1 MCDNHEKT
9 SNFVG
14 GLVLG
19 GLIGSGLVFLF
30 GTKKGAD
37 VRKKIAREW
46 PELSENL
53 HDFVSDAQEN
63 IAEEMKT
70 LPKKIDKARDTIEEA
85 VNDFPSQVE
94 NSLHEARNVM
104 KDIVRN
110 AENTVT
116 DTENTV
122 ADALEDAA
130 TNIHRTATSTKKRF
144 FLRKK

>member
-37 VRKKIAREW
+37 IRKKIAREW

-53 HDFVSDAQEN
+53 QDFVSEAREN
-63 IAEEMKT
+63 IEEQIEI
-70 LPKKIDKARDTIEEA
+70 LPKRVDTVRDTVEDVIEKLPNQFKET
-85 VNDFPSQVE
+85 
-94 NSLHEARNVM
+94 LHDARES
-104 KDIVRN
+104 
-110 AENTVT
+110 AEN
-116 DTENTV
+116 
-122 ADALEDAA
+122 AIEDAA
-130 TNIHRTATSTKKRF
+130 TNLHRTAKKRF